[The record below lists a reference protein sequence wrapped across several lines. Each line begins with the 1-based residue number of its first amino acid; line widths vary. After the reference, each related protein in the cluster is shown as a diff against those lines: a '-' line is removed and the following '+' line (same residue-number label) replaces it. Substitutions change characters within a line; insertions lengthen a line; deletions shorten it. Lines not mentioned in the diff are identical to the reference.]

1 MAQTAQMPQTLSTPP
16 NLTDSLSHSE
26 LEPVPAASRR
36 LPSSVFPN
44 PSAEPA
50 CRHPP
55 VASCPAR
62 RLAVT
67 PAESDR
73 PPPSSRRPSSCQRH
87 LGSGRAGQR
96 HRLSSY
102 RLLSPPLRPDPPIL
116 TRRNCYAAAWP
127 ARSPAKRRILL
138 VGDRQYGTLVS
149 VSPYHGKMHGITLDF
164 LLDPI
169 PRDDARFRSPCL
181 RRGHDQSDPPLW
193 GILISC
199 LLFPKVK

>member
-1 MAQTAQMPQTLSTPP
+1 MAHPRPLPARQPTKPSTTDPLPTPVSPTRSPTVDAASARRPAVDRRSPPQACASRLPPSVELPTPP
-16 NLTDSLSHSE
+16 WERSSG
-26 LEPVPAASRR
+26 PAAPPLLLLPA
-36 LPSSVFPN
+36 LPSSPT
-44 PSAEPA
+44 
-50 CRHPP
+50 R
-55 VASCPAR
+55 
-62 RLAVT
+62 
-67 PAESDR
+67 
-73 PPPSSRRPSSCQRH
+73 SRF
-87 LGSGRAGQR
+87 
-96 HRLSSY
+96 
-102 RLLSPPLRPDPPIL
+102 DPPIL

-138 VGDRQYGTLVS
+138 VGDRQYGTLLS
-149 VSPYHGKMHGITLDF
+149 VSPYHGKMHETTLEF